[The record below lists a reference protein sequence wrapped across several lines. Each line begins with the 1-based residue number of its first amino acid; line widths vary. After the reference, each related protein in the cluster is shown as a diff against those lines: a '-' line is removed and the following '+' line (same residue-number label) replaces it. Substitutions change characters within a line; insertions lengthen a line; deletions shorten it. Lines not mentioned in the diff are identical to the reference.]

1 MILSLIIRRLLLT
14 IPTLFGVALL
24 AFLLVHL
31 APGDPALAALGLDID
46 GAWRITEEDLI
57 RVREDL
63 GLNKPVAQQF
73 GEWIWRAMQ
82 GDFGR
87 SYVQNSDVTRLVL
100 RALPTTLTL
109 LLLTMGTAIVFG
121 CTVGVLSAIFRG
133 RAIDYVARVI
143 SILGVS
149 TPTFWFA
156 LLLIWSLAYLVP
168 IFPMNGPVARH
179 GMVAMVLPTL
189 ALALHPAALIARMMR
204 SSMLEVLSHDMIR
217 TATAK
222 GLGKGRIYFVHALRN
237 AINPVIT
244 VIGFQFANLM
254 GGAVAVEFI
263 FALPGLGSL
272 LIDSIYQK
280 DVLVM
285 QGAVLL
291 IGVVFALSNL
301 IVDLLYMII
310 DPRVRL

>member
-1 MILSLIIRRLLLT
+1 MLLLLIVRRLFLT

-24 AFLLVHL
+24 AFLLVHM
-31 APGDPALAALGLDID
+31 APGDPALAALGLDAD
-46 GAWRITEEDLI
+46 GAWLITEADLV

-63 GLNKPVAQQF
+63 GLNKPIAQQF
-73 GEWIWRAMQ
+73 GDWVWRALQ

-87 SYVQNSDVTRLVL
+87 SYVQNTEVTRMVL
-100 RALPTTLTL
+100 KALPTTMIL
-109 LLLTMGTAIVFG
+109 LCLTMGSAIVIG
-121 CTVGVLSAIFRG
+121 CTVGVLSAIYRG
-133 RAIDYVARVI
+133 RTIDYVARFI

-168 IFPMNGPVARH
+168 IFPMNGPIARH
-179 GMVAMVLPTL
+179 GMIAMVLPTM

-222 GLGKGRIYFVHALRN
+222 GLTKRRVYFVHALRN
-237 AINPVIT
+237 AVNPVIT
-244 VIGFQFANLM
+244 VVGFQFANLM

-263 FALPGLGSL
+263 FSLPGLGSL

-291 IGVVFALSNL
+291 IGVVFAASNL

>member
-1 MILSLIIRRLLLT
+1 M
-14 IPTLFGVALL
+14 
-24 AFLLVHL
+24 
-31 APGDPALAALGLDID
+31 APGDAALAALGLDED
-46 GAWRITEEDLI
+46 GMWLITEDDLA

-73 GEWIWRAMQ
+73 AEWIWRALQ

-87 SYVQNSDVTRLVL
+87 SYVQDVEVTRLVL
-100 RALPTTLTL
+100 KALPTTLIL
-109 LLLTMGTAIVFG
+109 LFLTMGSAIVIG
-121 CTVGVLSAIFRG
+121 CTIGLVSALYRGKVL
-133 RAIDYVARVI
+133 DLLARFI
-143 SILGVS
+143 SIL
-149 TPTFWFA
+149 
-156 LLLIWSLAYLVP
+156 AYMIP
-168 IFPMNGPVARH
+168 IFPVNGPVARH
-179 GMVAMVLPTL
+179 GMIAMVLPTM

-222 GLGKGRIYFVHALRN
+222 GLSRRRIFFVHGLRN
-237 AINPVIT
+237 AISPVIT
-244 VIGFQFANLM
+244 VIGFQLANLM

-285 QGAVLL
+285 QGAVLVISL
-291 IGVVFALSNL
+291 VFALSNL
-301 IVDLLYMII
+301 LVDVLYIVI